1 MVTGLSV
8 LDSLVKMALA
18 ESRLCGLCLKSRK
31 KDLYQ
36 EKKAKDESV
45 NCTDSQVLRGTSGG
59 AIAFELETF
68 SRRSRG

>member
-36 EKKAKDESV
+36 EK
-45 NCTDSQVLRGTSGG
+45 NQG
-59 AIAFELETF
+59 
-68 SRRSRG
+68 